1 MINNRDIW
9 KDRREQAEFQEETLM
24 ILIQN
29 LNQDQNKDL
38 REQVKFRVEI
48 IMILI

>member
-1 MINNRDIW
+1 
-9 KDRREQAEFQEETLM
+9 M

>member
-1 MINNRDIW
+1 
-9 KDRREQAEFQEETLM
+9 M

-48 IMILI
+48 IMILT